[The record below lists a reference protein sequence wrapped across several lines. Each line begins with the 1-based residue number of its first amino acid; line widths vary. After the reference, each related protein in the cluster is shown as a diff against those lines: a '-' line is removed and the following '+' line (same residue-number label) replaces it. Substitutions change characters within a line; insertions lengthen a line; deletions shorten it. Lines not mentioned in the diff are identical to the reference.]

1 MVEKIVTPTPTLV
14 ALGILQGLT
23 EFLPVSSSGHL
34 VLFQSWL
41 PGFREPGV
49 LFHATVHLATLG
61 AVLAWFRRDVLALVR
76 AAVMPGRADPAAV
89 RLLWLVALGTVP
101 TALIGLLFRD
111 ALEGLFSSVSTAA
124 GMLLVTGALL
134 FATDRASERSGDAED
149 MRAGHALMVGLVQ
162 GMAIIPGIS
171 RSGATVAAG
180 VFSGLG
186 REFALRYSFL
196 LSVPAI
202 LGAFVLQLLA
212 HGLDN
217 PSEVNVPGYGLAF
230 LAAFATGYASIGVLF
245 KVLLSRRLTW
255 FACYCWVLGTAV
267 LIARGISG

>member
-1 MVEKIVTPTPTLV
+1 MIERTVTPTLTLV

-61 AVLAWFRRDVLALVR
+61 AVLAWFRRDVLALAR
-76 AAVMPGRADPAAV
+76 AAVMPGRADPDAV
-89 RLLWLVALGTVP
+89 RLLWLVAAGTVP
-101 TALIGLLFRD
+101 TALIGLLFRA

-124 GMLLVTGALL
+124 SMLLVTGALL
-134 FATDRASERSGDAED
+134 FATDRARERPRDIASMGV
-149 MRAGHALMVGLVQ
+149 GHALIVGIVQ
-162 GMAIIPGIS
+162 GMAIVPGIS

-186 REFALRYSFL
+186 RKLALRYSFL

-202 LGAFVLQLLA
+202 LGAFALQLLA
-212 HGLDN
+212 HGLDAA
-217 PSEVNVPGYGLAF
+217 SEVNVPGYGLAF
-230 LAAFATGYASIGVLF
+230 LAALATGYASIGVLF

-255 FACYCWVLGTAV
+255 FACYCWALGTAV

>member
-1 MVEKIVTPTPTLV
+1 MVERIVTPTLTLV

-49 LFHATVHLATLG
+49 LFHSTVHLATLG

-89 RLLWLVALGTVP
+89 RLLWLIAAGTVP
-101 TALIGLLFRD
+101 TALIGLLFRE

-124 GMLLVTGALL
+124 SMLLVTGALL
-134 FATDRASERSGDAED
+134 FATDRAGERPGDIES
-149 MRAGHALMVGLVQ
+149 MRAGQALLVGIAQ
-162 GMAIIPGIS
+162 GIAIIPGIS
-171 RSGATVAAG
+171 RSGATVATG

-186 REFALRYSFL
+186 RELALRYSFL

-202 LGAFVLQLLA
+202 LGAFVLQLST
-212 HGLDN
+212 HGLDGAG
-217 PSEVNVPGYGLAF
+217 EVNVTGYGLAF
-230 LAAFATGYASIGVLF
+230 LAAFATGYASIGVLS

-255 FACYCWVLGTAV
+255 FAGYCWALGLAV
-267 LIARGISG
+267 LTARGLSG

>member
-14 ALGILQGLT
+14 ALGMLQGLT

-41 PGFREPGV
+41 PGFNEPGV
-49 LFHATVHLATLG
+49 LFHSTVHLATLG
-61 AVLAWFRRDVLALVR
+61 AVLAWFRRDVQTLVR

-89 RLLWLVALGTVP
+89 RLLWMVAAGTVP
-101 TALIGLLFRD
+101 TALIGLFFREP
-111 ALEGLFSSVSTAA
+111 LEGLFSEVPTTA
-124 GMLLVTGALL
+124 GMLLVTGGLL
-134 FATDRASERSGDAED
+134 FATDRARERPQGIESMSA
-149 MRAGHALMVGLVQ
+149 RQAVVVGIAQ
-162 GMAIIPGIS
+162 GLAIVPGIS
-171 RSGATVAAG
+171 RSGATVAAA
-180 VFSGLG
+180 VLSGLG

-212 HGLDN
+212 HG
-217 PSEVNVPGYGLAF
+217 PAGAQEVNTPGYGLAF

-255 FACYCWVLGTAV
+255 FACYCWALGMAV

>member
-1 MVEKIVTPTPTLV
+1 MIEKVVTPTLTLV

-49 LFHATVHLATLG
+49 LFHSTVHLATLG
-61 AVLAWFRRDVLALVR
+61 AVLAWFRRDFMALVR
-76 AAVMPGRADPAAV
+76 AAVIPGRADPAAL
-89 RLLWLVALGTVP
+89 RLLWMVAVGTVP
-101 TALIGLLFRD
+101 TALIGLVFREP
-111 ALEGLFSSVSTAA
+111 LEDLFSSVPTTAS
-124 GMLLVTGALL
+124 MLLVTGGLL
-134 FATDRASERSGDAED
+134 FATDRARERPQGIGNMSMGQAVVIGI
-149 MRAGHALMVGLVQ
+149 AQGL
-162 GMAIIPGIS
+162 AIVPGIS

-180 VFSGLG
+180 VLSGLG

-202 LGAFVLQLLA
+202 LGAFALQLLA
-212 HGLDN
+212 HGLDGVE
-217 PSEVNVPGYGLAF
+217 EVNMPGYGLAF
-230 LAAFATGYASIGVLF
+230 LAAFATGYGSIGVLW

-255 FACYCWVLGTAV
+255 FACYCWVLGMAV
-267 LIARGISG
+267 LTARGLSG

>member
-1 MVEKIVTPTPTLV
+1 MIEKIVTPTPTLV

-49 LFHATVHLATLG
+49 LFHSTVHLATLG
-61 AVLAWFRRDVLALVR
+61 AVLAWFRREVLALVR

-89 RLLWLVALGTVP
+89 RLLWMIAVGTVP
-101 TALIGLLFRD
+101 TALVGVLFRE

-124 GMLLVTGALL
+124 SMLLVTGALL
-134 FATDRASERSGDAED
+134 FATDRARERPGDIGS
-149 MRAGHALMVGLVQ
+149 MGVGQALMVGIVQ
-162 GMAIIPGIS
+162 GIAIIPGIS

-186 REFALRYSFL
+186 RGPALRFSFL

-202 LGAFVLQLLA
+202 LGAFALQLPT
-212 HGLDN
+212 HGLDGAA
-217 PSEVNVPGYGLAF
+217 EINVPGYVLAF
-230 LAAFATGYASIGVLF
+230 LAAFVTGYASIGVLL
-245 KVLLSRRLTW
+245 KLLLSRRLTW
-255 FACYCWVLGTAV
+255 FACYCWVLGVAV
-267 LIARGISG
+267 LVARGISG